1 MKISA
6 AFRYF
11 GLPLAVLL
19 LPAIGFAQQTF
30 KCEANNDNR
39 KYCGTYRPDEV
50 RMQQQISG
58 SPCIEGQSWGVD
70 RQGLWVERGCRAIF
84 VVGRFGGPG
93 GHGGQ
98 GGPGGGWWDPEPGG
112 EWPPRDNWHGGNW
125 GRGGACFYRDR
136 NFGGSYFCLRRGE
149 AREALGG
156 MGDDISSIRV
166 FGGAKVTIFNDRD
179 FRGGK
184 AGTRGDVPDLRNW
197 SYQGGHTWNNRIS
210 SIRVN

>member
-1 MKISA
+1 MKM
-6 AFRYF
+6 R
-11 GLPLAVLL
+11 AVLRLIGPLGL
-19 LPAIGFAQQTF
+19 LLVPALSFAQQTI

-39 KYCGTYRPDEV
+39 KYCGSYRPGEV

-58 SPCIEGQSWGVD
+58 SPCIEGQSWGLD

-84 VVGRFGGPG
+84 SIGRFGGPG
-93 GHGGQ
+93 GHDGPG

-112 EWPPRDNWHGGNW
+112 EWPPRGNWHGSNW

-136 NFGGSYFCLRRGE
+136 NFGGNFFCLHRGE
-149 AREALGG
+149 GRESLGG
-156 MGDDISSIRV
+156 LGDDISSIRV
-166 FGGAKVTIFNDRD
+166 FGGARVTVYNDRD

-184 AGTRGDVPDLRNW
+184 AQTRGDLPDLRNW

-210 SIRVN
+210 SVRVQ